1 MLVMKILKNPVK
13 IKLPKILTLSVLRLI
28 KMYATNPIKEN
39 KMLLAYKNI
48 KISSNEQQQAH
59 EAIKDLQQTIKEV
72 QNVSN
77 D

>member
-1 MLVMKILKNPVK
+1 
-13 IKLPKILTLSVLRLI
+13 
-28 KMYATNPIKEN
+28 MYATNPIKEN